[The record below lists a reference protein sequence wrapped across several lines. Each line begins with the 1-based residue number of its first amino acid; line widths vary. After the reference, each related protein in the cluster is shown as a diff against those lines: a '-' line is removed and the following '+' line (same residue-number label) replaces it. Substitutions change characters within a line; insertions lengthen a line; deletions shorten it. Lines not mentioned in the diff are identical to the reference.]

1 MAMPPT
7 IRKFALALHLT
18 LSIGWI
24 GAVVAYLV
32 LSIAVMTTSDLGTL
46 RGGWLAMDVV
56 GWYAI
61 VPLAL
66 ASLVTGL
73 VMALGTK
80 WGLFRHYWVLTSLL
94 LTVFAAAILLLHMPD
109 VSTLADAARDAE
121 TSGAGEPEGHLNG
134 RLSQGDL
141 LHPALGLVVL
151 IVVQVLNMYK
161 PRGLTPYGWRKEEER
176 RRDVAE

>member
-94 LTVFAAAILLLHMPD
+94 LTAFAAAILLLHMPD

-121 TSGAGEPEGHLNG
+121 TSAGGADSHLYT
-134 RLSQGDL
+134 RLRQGDL

-151 IVVQVLNMYK
+151 VVVKVLNLYK
-161 PRGLTPYGWRKEEER
+161 PRGMTPYGWRKEQER
-176 RRDVAE
+176 RPGVSE